1 MLAALALAL
10 RESPRRGR
18 RRGTRRLRE
27 TPAVQTPPCG
37 CLPPAAQRL
46 RGGAPSIPLSRVG
59 ARPAPSVALAP
70 PGAPNRLVNGHRMCH
85 RPVLMYHVRA
95 CCACAAWRGAWVAA
109 HRRRRDLNRLR
120 TGMRRSGICLVPTP
134 LESQG
139 VQVSNGFKH
148 WTECHLSTVNRA
160 RRAPLLKVEDLRRA
174 YGAQRT
180 IF

>member
-1 MLAALALAL
+1 LRALHRPGVGQGRGTLARPGLAALALAL

-46 RGGAPSIPLSRVG
+46 RGGAPSIMLSRVG
-59 ARPAPSVALAP
+59 ARPGPSTLR
-70 PGAPNRLVNGHRMCH
+70 GASAAGRSESSTGIACAIVPCSY
-85 RPVLMYHVRA
+85 MYHVRA

-120 TGMRRSGICLVPTP
+120 TGMRRSCICLVPTP

-139 VQVSNGFKH
+139 FQVSNGFKM
-148 WTECHLSTVNRA
+148 
-160 RRAPLLKVEDLRRA
+160 D
-174 YGAQRT
+174 
-180 IF
+180 